1 MKKLSLSI
9 ALALA
14 TLGTTSI
21 ASAVTLE
28 ELAAKIDELSKENA
42 ELKRRLAQIE
52 QLKESVDTHI
62 AKLEKASKDNK
73 MSMPANVVGLNHQY
87 SYDML
92 DPTTRINSKQRLLL
106 EQKRDGKLKANSV
119 YLSGAVTAIADYQKS
134 NTESKFGYLM
144 RHPTES
150 NQRTKEVSEAVIHS
164 AQVGVTANLG
174 DWVSGYIE
182 MLYNPE
188 QSFGSGTIVDI
199 DRNQVEV
206 RRGYV
211 VIGNLN
217 ESPYYAS

>member
-9 ALALA
+9 ALAA
-14 TLGTTSI
+14 LGVASPV
-21 ASAVTLE
+21 SAVTLE
-28 ELAAKIDELSKENA
+28 ELAAKIDALSKENA
-42 ELKRRLAQIE
+42 ELKQQLDQIE
-52 QLKESVDTHI
+52 QHEVSVDAQT
-62 AKLEKASKDNK
+62 ANAEKAST
-73 MSMPANVVGLNHQY
+73 PANVVGLNHQY

-92 DPTTRINSKQRLLL
+92 DSTTRINSKQRLLL

-119 YLSGAVTAIADYQKS
+119 YLGGAVTAIADYQKS

-164 AQVGVTANLG
+164 AQVGVTGNLG
-174 DWVSGYIE
+174 DWVSAYIE

-199 DRNQVEV
+199 ERNQVEV

-211 VIGNLN
+211 IIGNLN
-217 ESPYYAS
+217 